1 MKFIIGKKL
10 GMTQVWQG
18 DKVLAVTKVQAG
30 PCFVAQVKDAARD
43 GYEAVQIGYGEKK
56 AKKTAKP
63 QKGHLQGLNNFRY
76 LKEFRTV
83 GADLKR
89 GDKIDVN
96 TFAVGDIVDVVGT
109 SKGKG
114 FQGVVK
120 RHGFHGHP
128 TTHGTKDAVRMP
140 GSIGSTG
147 PAHVFKGTRMG
158 GHMGD
163 ERVTVKNLEVVQVD
177 AVNNL
182 LFIKGAVPGAVN
194 GLLLIAG
201 NGDLVIAQEKSEPE
215 VTEEKNKEINLE
227 ENIEKVVIEA
237 EEKRESSVAS
247 TSVENM
253 ADKNTTEDKEKMQ
266 AVEEEKP
273 RDKEKNN

>member
-1 MKFIIGKKL
+1 
-10 GMTQVWQG
+10 
-18 DKVLAVTKVQAG
+18 
-30 PCFVAQVKDAARD
+30 
-43 GYEAVQIGYGEKK
+43 
-56 AKKTAKP
+56 
-63 QKGHLQGLNNFRY
+63 
-76 LKEFRTV
+76 
-83 GADLKR
+83 
-89 GDKIDVN
+89 
-96 TFAVGDIVDVVGT
+96 
-109 SKGKG
+109 
-114 FQGVVK
+114 
-120 RHGFHGHP
+120 
-128 TTHGTKDAVRMP
+128 
-140 GSIGSTG
+140 
-147 PAHVFKGTRMG
+147 MG